1 MISSFHRFALAGTAI
16 PALALA
22 ACNFA
27 PAAVPE
33 QKSAT
38 PAAANTAAPQLNS
51 VESAFASHDD
61 VAATEAEDKQRPVMQ
76 AQVLLDR
83 LGFAP
88 GVIDDKM
95 GMSTVNAIKGFQEA
109 NELPQSGKL
118 DEATTAAIL
127 KQKNLPATRMV
138 TIPQE
143 FLDQQFV
150 KIPADA
156 QAKGKLPALAYENA
170 MEALAER
177 FHTTPAALAELNPAL
192 GATAASAPPHNER
205 ADGKPV
211 EKVVPAADQANAAK
225 PGELTLTAGQKIRV
239 PNIGGD
245 AITRIE
251 GMDANWKQ
259 TLAHLGVATEQPKA
273 AKVVVSKSK
282 GTLRAYDEAGK
293 MLVQFTATMGSKHDP
308 LPLGE
313 WKVNGVAYNPTFNYN
328 PELFWDVS
336 NDKPKVKMP
345 AGPNSPVGVVWI
357 DINKPHYGIHGTPS
371 PETIGRAESHGC
383 VRLTNWDAARLAL
396 MVKPGTQ
403 VLFEA

>member
-1 MISSFHRFALAGTAI
+1 MKTTFGRMALFMTS
-16 PALALA
+16 ALALS

-27 PAAVPE
+27 PATETKP
-33 QKSAT
+33 T
-38 PAAANTAAPQLNS
+38 DPTAATTVVPNEMVSGQKD
-51 VESAFASHDD
+51 AFASHDD
-61 VAATEAEDKQRPVMQ
+61 VTATDAEGKARPIIQ

-109 NELPQSGKL
+109 NTLPVTGEL
-118 DEATTAAIL
+118 DEATKAAIL
-127 KQKNLPATRMV
+127 AQKNLPATRMV
-138 TIPQE
+138 TIPQA
-143 FLDQQFV
+143 FLDQEFV

-156 QAKGKLPALAYENA
+156 EAKGELTALAYENA

-177 FHTTPAALAELNPAL
+177 FHTTREALIALNPDM
-192 GATAASAPPHNER
+192 G
-205 ADGKPV
+205 
-211 EKVVPAADQANAAK
+211 ANAAPVDSAAPNK
-225 PGELTLTAGQKIRV
+225 AAPAETKAVPRTLTLTAGQKIRV
-239 PNIGGD
+239 PNNGGD
-245 AITRIE
+245 AITAVE
-251 GMDANWKQ
+251 GMDAQWQ
-259 TLAHLGVATEQPKA
+259 DTLSKLGIATEQPKA

-282 GTLRAYDEAGK
+282 GTLRAYDDAGK

-308 LPLGE
+308 LPIGE
-313 WKVNGVAYNPTFNYN
+313 WKVNDVAFNPTFNYN

-336 NDKPKVKMP
+336 NSKPKVKMP

-357 DINKPHYGIHGTPS
+357 DINKEHYGIHGTPS

-383 VRLTNWDAARLAL
+383 VRLTNWDAARLAT

-403 VLFEA
+403 VIFKK

>member
-1 MISSFHRFALAGTAI
+1 MKNAFRHSMLVGAALS
-16 PALALA
+16 ALVVGG
-22 ACNFA
+22 CNFA
-27 PAAVPE
+27 APGTPE
-33 QKSAT
+33 QKSE
-38 PAAANTAAPQLNS
+38 AAAKAAPAVTSSEQ
-51 VESAFASHDD
+51 AFASHDD
-61 VAATEAEDKQRPVMQ
+61 VAASEAEDKQRPTMQ

-109 NELPQSGKL
+109 NNLPQSGKL

-150 KIPADA
+150 TIPADA
-156 QAKGKLPALAYENA
+156 EAKGKLPALAYENA

-177 FHTTPAALAELNPAL
+177 FHTTPAALAELNPGL
-192 GATAASAPPHNER
+192 GATVPTTPPPHNER
-205 ADGKPV
+205 AEGKPV
-211 EKVVPAADQANAAK
+211 EKVTPPADKVDTAK
-225 PGELTLTAGQKIRV
+225 PQQLTLAAGQQIRV

-245 AITRIE
+245 AVTAVE
-251 GMDANWKQ
+251 GMDAGWKQ
-259 TLAHLGVATEQPKA
+259 TLAHLGVATAQPEA
-273 AKVVVSKSK
+273 AKIVVSKSK
-282 GTLRAYDEAGK
+282 GTLRAYDASGK
-293 MLVQFTATMGSKHDP
+293 MLVQFTATMGSQHDP

-313 WKVNGVAYNPTFNYN
+313 WKVTGIAHNPTFNYN
-328 PELFWDVS
+328 PELFWDVDS
-336 NDKPKVKMP
+336 NKPKVKMP

-357 DINKPHYGIHGTPS
+357 DINKPHYGIHGTPA

-383 VRLTNWDAARLAL
+383 VRLTNWDAARLAM